1 MSCSAVFAEGQGARS
16 LAAREAEDIETLLV
30 GVRLNRRC
38 LGALIS
44 VSFEL
49 TEAGEAEAA
58 PEWEGALDRCFASCW
73 SSQGNPWEAV
83 AAVRRLKADPAAWT
97 RLLEQIWGVV
107 GSASKWPEMA
117 RLLAAP
123 VGNA

>member
-1 MSCSAVFAEGQGARS
+1 MSCSAVFAEGQGASS
-16 LAAREAEDIETLLV
+16 LATREAEDIETLLV

-38 LGALIS
+38 LGTLIS

-49 TEAGEAEAA
+49 TEAGEVEAV
-58 PEWEGALDRCFASCW
+58 PEWEGALDRFLASCW
-73 SSQGNPWEAV
+73 SSQDNPWRAV
-83 AAVRRLKADPAAWT
+83 AAVRRLKADQAAW
-97 RLLEQIWGVV
+97 LCMMEEIWSVV

-117 RLLAAP
+117 RLMAAP